1 MNDLTVTERSPLI
14 EQLSGALLRLSG
26 STASDTVQ
34 QMTEVVLE
42 ALGEGKISVASS
54 VFSEQDLQVLRD
66 ASLLGSEQDFSP
78 FVESNDCVYLARY
91 FHYNKQLQERLIS
104 LAAPVSDIED
114 ADAQRAM
121 LDRLFPD
128 DPRLVEAGIP
138 NWQKVAAALALLK
151 QFCVISGGPGTGKTT
166 TVLKLLAAL
175 YSSAGAG
182 HELKVR
188 LAAPTGKAA
197 ARMQESI
204 RSGVDALDCD
214 DATKA
219 ELRDLKASTL
229 HRLLGYKPNSVQ
241 FRHTAANPLALDIL
255 VVDESSMID
264 STMMAKLLDAV
275 PKHARVLLLGDKDQ
289 LPPVEPGS
297 PFTDICLQYGF
308 TELVKDTL
316 ETLSGINVD
325 ATPSKQPLADNIVF
339 LRHSFRFGA
348 DSGIGRLAAA
358 INASDSKSA
367 KQLMAD
373 PSLADIAWADYNAKE
388 CRSFDSVE
396 QDPVVKR
403 IQAGYAVYLGALN
416 ARESV
421 DAITK
426 AFDAF
431 CVLVATNK
439 GFNGLDTINKLS
451 QKALGFYT
459 EETWYHGRPVMITS
473 NDYQTKLYNGDLG
486 LCLDIEG
493 TGDLRVYFQSEEGFR
508 DFNCSRIPTHQTAF
522 AMTVHK
528 SQGSEFSDVLFLLPD
543 GDSKVLSKALIY
555 TAVTRAKERVEI
567 WGKQLVF
574 RE

>member
-1 MNDLTVTERSPLI
+1 VNDIAVKERSPLV

-26 STASDTVQ
+26 SSSSGVLQ
-34 QMTEVVLE
+34 LVTESVLA
-42 ALGEGKISVASS
+42 ALTEGKISVPSS
-54 VFSEQDLQVLRD
+54 QFDEKDLQILRD
-66 ASLLGSEQDFSP
+66 ASLLGGEQSFSP
-78 FVESNDCVYLARY
+78 FVESNGSVYLARY
-91 FHYNKQLQERLIS
+91 FHYNKRLQERLVA
-104 LAAPVSDIED
+104 LAAPVSDIENT
-114 ADAQRAM
+114 DAQRVM

-128 DPRLVEAGIP
+128 DPQLIEIGTP

-175 YSSAGAG
+175 YSSAGEG
-182 HELKVR
+182 HQLKVR

-204 RSGVDALDCD
+204 RAGVDALDCD
-214 DATKA
+214 DSIKT

-308 TELVKDTL
+308 SASLKEELDL
-316 ETLSGINVD
+316 LSGINVD
-325 ATPSKQPLADNIVF
+325 SRPSKQPLADNIVF
-339 LRHSFRFGA
+339 LRHSYRFGA
-348 DSGIGRLAAA
+348 DSGIGCLAAA
-358 INASDSKSA
+358 INASDRDAA

-373 PSLADIAWADYNAKE
+373 PQFTDIAWVEYSAKA
-388 CRSFDSVE
+388 CRAYDATE
-396 QDPVVKR
+396 QDPIIER
-403 IQAGYAVYLGALN
+403 IQSGYAAYLDALN

-421 DAITK
+421 EAISK

-439 GFNGLDTINKLS
+439 GLNGLDTINKLC
-451 QKALGFYT
+451 QKALGFYS
-459 EETWYHGRPVMITS
+459 EEYWYHGRPVMITN
-473 NDYQTKLYNGDLG
+473 NDYQTKLYNGDVG

-493 TGDLRVYFQSEEGFR
+493 TGELRVYFQSEDGFR
-508 DFNCSRIPTHQTAF
+508 DFNCSRIPAHQTAF

-543 GDSKVLSKALIY
+543 GDSKVLSKALVY
-555 TAVTRAKERVEI
+555 TAVTRAKEQVEI

-574 RE
+574 

>member
-1 MNDLTVTERSPLI
+1 MNDLTVKERSPLI

-26 STASDTVQ
+26 STESGSVQ
-34 QMTEVVLE
+34 QITEAVLD

-54 VFSEQDLQVLRD
+54 AFADQDLQVLRD

-78 FVESNDCVYLARY
+78 FVESKGHVCLARY
-91 FHYNKQLQERLIS
+91 FHYNKRLQARLMS
-104 LAAPVSDIED
+104 LAVPVSDIED
-114 ADAQRAM
+114 SDAQRTM

-128 DPRLVEAGIP
+128 DPHLIEAGIP

-182 HELKVR
+182 HQLKVR

-214 DATKA
+214 DAIKA

-308 TELVKDTL
+308 TKSLNEKL
-316 ETLSGINVD
+316 ETLSGISVESK
-325 ATPSKQPLADNIVF
+325 PSKQPLADNIVF
-339 LRHSFRFGA
+339 LRHSYRFGA
-348 DSGIGRLAAA
+348 DSGIGCLAAA
-358 INASDSKSA
+358 INATDTKSA

-373 PSLADIAWADYNAKE
+373 ATFTDIAWVDYNAKE
-388 CRSFDSVE
+388 YRSFDATE
-396 QDPVVKR
+396 QDPVIER
-403 IQAGYAVYLGALN
+403 IQTGYTAYLNALN
-416 ARESV
+416 ARTSV
-421 DAITK
+421 EAISK

-459 EETWYHGRPVMITS
+459 EEHWYHGRPVMITS
-473 NDYQTKLYNGDLG
+473 NDYQTKLYNGDVG

-493 TGDLRVYFQSEEGFR
+493 TGELRVYFQSEEGFR
-508 DFNCSRIPTHQTAF
+508 DFNCSRIPAHQTAF

-574 RE
+574 

>member
-1 MNDLTVTERSPLI
+1 MNDLTVKERSPLI

-26 STASDTVQ
+26 STVSGSVQ
-34 QMTEVVLE
+34 QITEAVLE
-42 ALGEGKISVASS
+42 ALGEGKISVTSS
-54 VFSEQDLQVLRD
+54 AFADQDLQVLRD

-78 FVESNDCVYLARY
+78 FVESKGRVYLARY
-91 FHYNKQLQERLIS
+91 FHYNKRLQARLMS
-104 LAAPVSDIED
+104 LAVPVSDIED
-114 ADAQRAM
+114 SDAQRTM

-128 DPRLVEAGIP
+128 DPHLVETGIP

-182 HELKVR
+182 HQLKVR

-214 DATKA
+214 DAIKA

-308 TELVKDTL
+308 TKLLKDKL
-316 ETLSGINVD
+316 EALSGISVESK
-325 ATPSKQPLADNIVF
+325 PSKQPLADNVVF
-339 LRHSFRFGA
+339 LWHSYRFGA
-348 DSGIGRLAAA
+348 DSGIGCLAAA
-358 INASDSKSA
+358 INAADKKSA

-373 PSLADIAWADYNAKE
+373 PTFTDIAWVDYNAKE
-388 CRSFDSVE
+388 CRSFDATE
-396 QDPVVKR
+396 QDPVIER
-403 IQAGYAVYLGALN
+403 IQTGYAAYLDALN
-416 ARESV
+416 ARTSV
-421 DAITK
+421 EAISK
-426 AFDAF
+426 AFDGF

-451 QKALGFYT
+451 QKSLGFYT
-459 EETWYHGRPVMITS
+459 EEHWYHGRPVMITS
-473 NDYQTKLYNGDLG
+473 NDYQTKLYNGDVG

-493 TGDLRVYFQSEEGFR
+493 TGELRVYFQSEEGFR
-508 DFNCSRIPTHQTAF
+508 EFNCSRIPAHQTAF

-543 GDSKVLSKALIY
+543 GDSNVLSKALIY

-574 RE
+574 